1 MQLTEKIRELLP
13 EEAAGQFD
21 GITGGLVLG
30 AGTHI
35 RMIGN
40 MMLAIAGM
48 DITPEEK
55 VSRCVALGDYF
66 KETRGRSSYAIVS
79 AVNLMTGGF
88 TGAEPDHGS
97 AQLIQESVEAFFAGA
112 SEDNRHIG
120 EYFTSLV
127 ENRHMK
133 TLMVFDYSST
143 VEKCLCGLEE
153 PVTVYVPESRVIDGG
168 RPFVKP
174 FVQAGHKVHFIADA
188 AMMTVLRQV
197 DAVFIGAET
206 FYPDGTAFNTA
217 GSDLLAEVCKIYRIP
232 YYVLTPLL
240 KVDMRSAVGIFKQV
254 ISADL
259 TDRLSRGWDEELRGS
274 VNFYS
279 IELTAIRPELIT
291 AFVTEEGIIPS
302 GSIFQTAAAYDR
314 KVNGRKG

>member
-1 MQLTEKIRELLP
+1 MQAAEKIRRLLP

-21 GITGGLVLG
+21 DITQGRVLG

-48 DITPEEK
+48 EISPGEI
-55 VSRCVALGDYF
+55 VSRCMDLGEYF
-66 KETRGRSSYAIVS
+66 KETRGKSSYAIVS

-88 TGAEPDHGS
+88 AGGEPGPGS
-97 AQLIQESVEAFFAGA
+97 ARLIRECVEAFFVESAEAAGK
-112 SEDNRHIG
+112 IV
-120 EYFTSLV
+120 EYFTRLV

-143 VEKCLCGLEE
+143 VEKCLCGLQR
-153 PVTVYVPESRVIDGG
+153 PVTVYVPESRIIDGG

-174 FVQAGHKVHFIADA
+174 FVQAGHKVRFIADA
-188 AMMTVLRQV
+188 AMLTVLREV
-197 DAVFIGAET
+197 DGVFIGAET

-217 GSDLLAEVCKIYRIP
+217 GSDLLAEVCRLYRVP

-240 KVDMRSAVGIFKQV
+240 KVDMRAAGGTFKQV
-254 ISADL
+254 ISTDL
-259 TDRLSRGWDEELRGS
+259 AGRLGAGWPGDLRDA
-274 VNFYS
+274 VDFHS
-279 IELTAIRPELIT
+279 IELVAVGPELVT
-291 AFVTEEGIIPS
+291 AFVTEEGIIPAAAM
-302 GSIFQTAAAYDR
+302 FQTAAAYDR
-314 KVNGRKG
+314 RVNEGRD